1 MNLVKKSL
9 SKWISDAIIL
19 VVGILCI
26 VAGATLGNADESA
39 MKAISVILGIVALV
53 LGVAEATLAIVLSVQ
68 AKKSFLLPALSG
80 AVLIALGICFIVTE
94 MAAEIIIMIIAIAPY
109 LFIVIGAPAL
119 ADAIVNMV
127 KLAKVK
133 LLKKNLPLLISV
145 ITISLVAIVIGSL
158 CASYVIGGDV
168 QLIVFGI
175 MLIFV
180 AVFIVLLT
188 FIKMPDTVVAFIKV
202 KDKE

>member
-80 AVLIALGICFIVTE
+80 AVLIALGICFIVTK

-109 LFIVIGAPAL
+109 LFIVIGALAL

>member
-109 LFIVIGAPAL
+109 LFIVIGALAL